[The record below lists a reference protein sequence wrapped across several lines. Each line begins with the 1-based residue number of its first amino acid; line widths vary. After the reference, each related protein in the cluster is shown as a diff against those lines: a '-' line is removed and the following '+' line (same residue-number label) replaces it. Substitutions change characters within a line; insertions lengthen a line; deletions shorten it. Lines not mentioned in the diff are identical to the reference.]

1 MCKSLRVLSSVSSAM
16 EDVNKPDVKNEEER
30 GGGTTMLTNR
40 CLTHTYVI
48 YKVSYAWLQL
58 RQLA

>member
-1 MCKSLRVLSSVSSAM
+1 MYSHLFPVQRKMSINLMS
-16 EDVNKPDVKNEEER
+16 KNGEV
-30 GGGTTMLTNR
+30 GGATMLTNR

>member
-16 EDVNKPDVKNEEER
+16 EDVNKPDVKNEEE